1 MCFAKKSPSVQGKQY
16 AILSRKHC
24 NNSAALTK
32 KCTVV
37 GLIAS
42 ANTKLIDYDNSQVF
56 IAIVA
61 NSVDLF
67 NIDEMGG
74 KVSGFQI
81 QER

>member
-1 MCFAKKSPSVQGKQY
+1 MCFAKKCLSVQGKQCV
-16 AILSRKHC
+16 ILSRKHF

>member
-1 MCFAKKSPSVQGKQY
+1 M
-16 AILSRKHC
+16 
-24 NNSAALTK
+24 
-32 KCTVV
+32 V

-74 KVSGFQI
+74 VSEKMSGFQI

>member
-1 MCFAKKSPSVQGKQY
+1 MVE
-16 AILSRKHC
+16 
-24 NNSAALTK
+24 
-32 KCTVV
+32 
-37 GLIAS
+37 LIAS
-42 ANTKLIDYDNSQVF
+42 ANTTLIDYDNSQVF